1 MKPRGP
7 YKRVQPEGEADAAH
21 PLRSEGKDPIGPAEL
36 LDRFPREGIA
46 DGEPAGRQVANP
58 EWLAEATFAV
68 REELPGAGAVFRGF
82 NHSIAGKLVS
92 SPKMDSGSAEQY
104 RRLAAALHHVQV
116 DRGLKKVMVTSAIA
130 GEGKTLTALNL
141 ALTLSES
148 YRRRV
153 LVVDAHLRCPRI
165 HELLDI
171 VNVTGLSEALKDA
184 RQTKLTLLQVSSR
197 LSVLPAGRPDPD
209 PMGALTSQRMGLI
222 LDEAAANF
230 DWVIVDTPPVGLL
243 PDTNLL
249 ASKIDVAI
257 VVIQAGRTAYHLVD
271 RAVQAVG
278 RQRVL
283 GVVLNDV
290 RDTDAK
296 GFPPS

>member
-1 MKPRGP
+1 MKRRRHDSRPRPEDELDPPGP
-7 YKRVQPEGEADAAH
+7 SLSFEVE
-21 PLRSEGKDPIGPAEL
+21 PAIVSPTL
-36 LDRFPREGIA
+36 IDQFPREDSGDA
-46 DGEPAGRQVANP
+46 GEAAAAWPVNRGWFP
-58 EWLAEATFAV
+58 EAPSAPEQP
-68 REELPGAGAVFRGF
+68 PGTMAVFHGF
-82 NHSIAGKLVS
+82 THAIAGKVVS
-92 SPKMDSGSAEQY
+92 SPRMDPGSAEQY

-116 DRGLKKVMVTSAIA
+116 DRGHKKVMVTSAVE

-171 VNVTGLSEALKDA
+171 VNVTGLGEALKDTSQN
-184 RQTKLTLLQVSSR
+184 RLTLVQVSPR

-249 ASKIDVAI
+249 ATKIDVAI
-257 VVIQAGRTAYHLVD
+257 VVIQAGRTAYDLVD

-290 RDTDAK
+290 RDKTA
-296 GFPPS
+296 